1 MHLGELASLIVIY
14 YDDDDEENFWLFM
27 QASESASVLSA
38 AFMELG
44 SLLSFEVTNK
54 CFV

>member
-14 YDDDDEENFWLFM
+14 YDDDENFWLFM
-27 QASESASVLSA
+27 QASESASVLCA